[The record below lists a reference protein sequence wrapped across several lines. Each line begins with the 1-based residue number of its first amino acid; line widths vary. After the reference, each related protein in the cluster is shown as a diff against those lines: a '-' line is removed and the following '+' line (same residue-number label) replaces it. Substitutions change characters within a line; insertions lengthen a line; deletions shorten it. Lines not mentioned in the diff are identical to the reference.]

1 MESSVAA
8 ALLARAGHEVIG
20 VSLQIYDH
28 SDGGRE
34 ARCCSPRDFLD
45 ARRVAERLGFRY
57 YVLNREEA
65 FSAKVLDDFVDEYLR
80 GRTPN
85 PCVHCNAE
93 VKFETLAA
101 LARDLDAQAIA
112 TGHYARLRDDA
123 TTGER
128 WLLRARDL
136 NKDQSYFLF
145 DLTPEQTRCAM
156 FPLGEMTK
164 SDVRAMARDLG
175 LSTADKPDS
184 QDVCFIEGGDYR
196 GFLGA
201 RMAQRGLSE
210 DEGEMLDAAG
220 NAIGRHR
227 GLSRYTIGQR
237 RGLGI
242 ASSRRLY
249 VIGID
254 PAANTVSVGRE
265 EDLACRSLRLAR
277 VRFHGATPPGSFE
290 TLVKARYRHPGIRG
304 FVTPDN
310 RGGARVELL
319 EDLRGVAPGQAAV
332 FYDGDRVLGGGW
344 IDAAVT
350 GRSAE
355 RPLASVASNPE
366 SPALAQARSADGDPA
381 GVSCA
386 TIRPAE
392 RA

>member
-1 MESSVAA
+1 MARVLVGMSGGVDSSVAA

-28 SDGGRE
+28 SAGGRT
-34 ARCCSPRDFLD
+34 ARCCSPADFLD
-45 ARRVAERLGFRY
+45 ARRVADRFGFRY

-65 FSAKVLDDFVDEYLR
+65 FTSRVLDDFVDEYLR

-85 PCVHCNAE
+85 PCVRCNAE

-112 TGHYARLRDDA
+112 TGHYARLSDDE

-128 WLLRARDL
+128 WLLRARDRD
-136 NKDQSYFLF
+136 KDQSYFLF
-145 DLTPEQTRCAM
+145 DLTPEQICLAM

-164 SDVRAMARDLG
+164 DDVRALARELG
-175 LSTADKPDS
+175 LGTADKPDS
-184 QDVCFIEGGDYR
+184 QDVCFVEGGDYR
-196 GFLGA
+196 GFVSA

-210 DEGEMLDAAG
+210 DEGEMLDAVG

-227 GLSRYTIGQR
+227 GLSHYTIGQR
-237 RGLGI
+237 RGLGV
-242 ASSRRLY
+242 AASRRLY

-254 PAANTVSVGRE
+254 PAANTVRLGSE
-265 EDLACRSLRLAR
+265 EDLACRSLRLTR
-277 VRFHGATPPGSFE
+277 VRFHGATPHGGFE

-304 FVTPDN
+304 WVTPDD
-310 RGGARVELL
+310 RGGAQIDLC
-319 EDLRGVAPGQAAV
+319 EDLRGAAPGQAAV
-332 FYDGDRVLGGGW
+332 FYDDDRVLGGGW
-344 IDAAVT
+344 IEAAVAD
-350 GRSAE
+350 RSAE
-355 RPLASVASNPE
+355 Q
-366 SPALAQARSADGDPA
+366 ALPRHAAEDRIA
-381 GVSCA
+381 VSCA